1 MKFKA
6 AILIENKKPLEIDYI
21 NFNKLDYGQVL
32 VKIKKS
38 GVCRSQLFE
47 IDGERGIDKWIPH
60 LLGHEAFGMVV
71 DTGKGVSKVKKGDMV
86 ILTWIKSKG
95 ISAKPASYKWNRTKV
110 NSGKVTTFNEYSI
123 CSEDRLVKFND
134 PRIEYIGPSI
144 GCAMATGFGLAMT
157 LPDIKEAEFVAVIG
171 LGGIGM
177 SALLSASMHSKAKLI
192 GIDLNKNR
200 LNEAKIILQ
209 NVKFLNPKET
219 NINREIEQIT
229 NGQMLDVVIESSG
242 NINALNQSIDLINNQ
257 GIVKF
262 ATHPRNGDFLTIN
275 PFELIKGKRIEG
287 SWGGGI
293 NPDEDFINIIN
304 KTYSEK
310 EFISLFT
317 EKIYKL
323 DQINKAIDDMRLGKV
338 LRPIIDME

>member
-47 IDGERGIDKWIPH
+47 IDGERGLDKWIPH
-60 LLGHEAFGMVV
+60 LLGHEAVGMVV
-71 DTGKGVSKVKKGDMV
+71 DIGKGVSKVNKGDMV

-95 ISAKPASYKWNRTKV
+95 ISAKPATYNWNKTTV
-110 NSGKVTTFNEYSI
+110 NSGKVTTFNEYSV

-134 PRIEYIGPSI
+134 QRIEYIGPSI

-157 LPDIKEAEFVAVIG
+157 LPDINLAEFVAVIG

-177 SALLSASMHSKAKLI
+177 SSLLSASMHSNAKLI
-192 GIDLNKNR
+192 GIDLNQNR
-200 LNEAKIILQ
+200 LNEAKTILK
-209 NVKFLNPKET
+209 NVKFINPKEL

-262 ATHPRNGDFLTIN
+262 ATHPRNGDFLKIN

-287 SWGGGI
+287 SWGGDI
-293 NPDEDFINIIN
+293 NPDEDLIKIIN
-304 KTYSEK
+304 KIYNK
-310 EFISLFT
+310 KKFVNLFT
-317 EKIYKL
+317 EKVYKL
-323 DQINKAIDDMRLGKV
+323 HQINKAIDDMRLGKV

>member
-1 MKFKA
+1 MEFKA

-47 IDGERGIDKWIPH
+47 IDGERGLDKWIPH
-60 LLGHEAFGMVV
+60 LLGHEAVGMVV
-71 DTGKGVSKVKKGDMV
+71 DIGKGVSKVNKGDMV

-95 ISAKPASYKWNRTKV
+95 ISAKPATYKWNKTIV
-110 NSGKVTTFNEYSI
+110 NSGKVTTFNEYSV

-134 PRIEYIGPSI
+134 QRIEYIGPSI

-157 LPDIKEAEFVAVIG
+157 LPDINEAEFVAVIG

-177 SALLSASMHSKAKLI
+177 SSLLSASMHSNAKLI
-192 GIDLNKNR
+192 GIDLNQNR
-200 LNEAKIILQ
+200 LNEAKTILK
-209 NVKFLNPKET
+209 NVKFINPKEL

-262 ATHPRNGDFLTIN
+262 ATHPRNGDFLKIN

-287 SWGGGI
+287 SWGGDI
-293 NPDEDFINIIN
+293 NPDEDLIKIIN
-304 KTYSEK
+304 KIYNK
-310 EFISLFT
+310 KKFVNLFT
-317 EKIYKL
+317 EKVYKL
-323 DQINKAIDDMRLGKV
+323 HQINKAIDDMRLGKV